1 MEVWRAWSFL
11 EGLAADR
18 LGDTALPVD
27 DLKETK
33 ADLDAMGK
41 LLDQL
46 PAQLPDP
53 DLADEPAVASGAG
66 WVRCGSCSPTWT
78 ATAPFGDLNVVT
90 TATP

>member
-1 MEVWRAWSFL
+1 MWRAWSFL
-11 EGLAADR
+11 EVLAAEG
-18 LGDTALPVD
+18 LGDTAPARRRPQRD
-27 DLKETK
+27 Q

-78 ATAPFGDLNVVT
+78 ATAPFGDLKVVT